1 MRSLLV
7 LAGLAALLTNISAGA
22 AENAAA
28 PINSAEPAIANASEN
43 TAPVIAEEGN
53 SVTELPASEELDIN
67 IVPEEDI
74 YIEPESK
81 LILPQCDDKHLLSLV
96 LAKISEYH
104 QQHQASNLLE
114 KRRQALLLKNL
125 QKFSELSAEGFT
137 SKENFNVAN
146 SLLMTKINNGLDDS
160 QIRLCR
166 NEGGGKAAEIYLLV
180 YPYYGQIRV
189 NILNYL
195 ANQTSEDEFFV
206 SYPQ

>member
-22 AENAAA
+22 AEDAAA

-43 TAPVIAEEGN
+43 TAPAIAEEG
-53 SVTELPASEELDIN
+53 SSDTGLPASEELDIN

-74 YIEPESK
+74 YVEPESK
-81 LILPQCDDKHLLSLV
+81 LILPQCDDKRLLSLV

>member
-28 PINSAEPAIANASEN
+28 PINSAEPAIANVSET
-43 TAPVIAEEGN
+43 TAPAMAEEGN
-53 SVTELPASEELDIN
+53 SVTGLPASEELDIN
-67 IVPEEDI
+67 IVPEEEI

-81 LILPQCDDKHLLSLV
+81 LILPQCDDKRLLSLV
-96 LAKISEYH
+96 LDKIAEYH

-114 KRRQALLLKNL
+114 KRHQALLLKNL

-180 YPYYGQIRV
+180 YPYYDQIRV

-195 ANQTSEDEFFV
+195 TNQTSKDEFFV
-206 SYPQ
+206 LYPQ

>member
-22 AENAAA
+22 AEDAAA

-43 TAPVIAEEGN
+43 TAPAMAEEGN
-53 SVTELPASEELDIN
+53 PVAGSPVSEELDIN

-81 LILPQCDDKHLLSLV
+81 LILPQCDDKRLMALV

-195 ANQTSEDEFFV
+195 ANQTSKDEFFV